1 MKQKEKGYEG
11 FGIKMYDE
19 EQNYDSNA
27 LPAGFYG
34 PGRPKGFGILADDFH
49 HYANSI
55 YDRWDEGYKPKK
67 KHMKGLLETCKAFI
81 KLNKKWEE
89 NKK

>member
-1 MKQKEKGYEG
+1 MKIIVYIVYRKENMKQKEKGYE
-11 FGIKMYDE
+11 
-19 EQNYDSNA
+19 
-27 LPAGFYG
+27 
-34 PGRPKGFGILADDFH
+34 GFGILADDFH